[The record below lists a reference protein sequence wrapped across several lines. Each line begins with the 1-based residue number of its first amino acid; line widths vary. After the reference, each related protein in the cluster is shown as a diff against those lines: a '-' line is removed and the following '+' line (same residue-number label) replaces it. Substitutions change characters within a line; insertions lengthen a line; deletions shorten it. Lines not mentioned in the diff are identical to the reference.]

1 MKKLFIYKFIF
12 NTNNG
17 KFRYSFIFPVLGLL
31 IGAYSIF
38 MTFSIMNGMQKNI
51 SKKINILNYNYSS
64 EFIDTSK
71 CSYDN
76 YGYSKMVMLTNDE
89 YISEDML
96 VELYIYEDKDNI
108 LNNLSQYLTINNHE
122 NIKGIIIGDQLAEKL
137 NVSLNDT
144 VKIISPLDLKVTTGY
159 VPEYYTTINDIFSLD
174 LLDYDHKY
182 ALTFDSNINMF
193 LNNDIQG
200 KYFSSKQCIDNTY
213 NENNNL
219 IVSAI
224 SIEKKVYTGL
234 GFFLVL
240 ISCIMMFNIMTMVY
254 IDKEEQ
260 LNYLNIIGL
269 NKKVI
274 SQIIIMK
281 NLILSSVFTSL
292 GYLLSEITIYL
303 NYEYELFSLLFSKL
317 PMKITPMNIDF
328 ISLLVIFLF
337 INILVVMFASLPFY
351 LRGKIS

>member
-137 NVSLNDT
+137 NVS
-144 VKIISPLDLKVTTGY
+144 
-159 VPEYYTTINDIFSLD
+159 
-174 LLDYDHKY
+174 
-182 ALTFDSNINMF
+182 
-193 LNNDIQG
+193 
-200 KYFSSKQCIDNTY
+200 
-213 NENNNL
+213 
-219 IVSAI
+219 
-224 SIEKKVYTGL
+224 SIEVINSDT
-234 GFFLVL
+234 FAL
-240 ISCIMMFNIMTMVY
+240 IC
-254 IDKEEQ
+254 D
-260 LNYLNIIGL
+260 
-269 NKKVI
+269 
-274 SQIIIMK
+274 
-281 NLILSSVFTSL
+281 
-292 GYLLSEITIYL
+292 
-303 NYEYELFSLLFSKL
+303 
-317 PMKITPMNIDF
+317 
-328 ISLLVIFLF
+328 
-337 INILVVMFASLPFY
+337 
-351 LRGKIS
+351 